1 MDNTENTLIDAQ
13 ASTDAAA
20 EPTTTEASATDAGTV
35 TDTTIVY
42 SPVTEAIHGLAT
54 NETTT
59 GAHAGIPTSELGMP
73 LAADPITPPV
83 LVIAP
88 SVGRKVHFY
97 PGDVQFH
104 SKPHCINPAV
114 PMDATVVFVW
124 SDRMVNL
131 HVVDHIGQ
139 VHALTSITLRQP
151 DDVIAE
157 GAAYAEWMPFQ
168 VGQAR
173 NSI

>member
-1 MDNTENTLIDAQ
+1 MENTENTLIDA
-13 ASTDAAA
+13 AVTTDTTDVAT
-20 EPTTTEASATDAGTV
+20 ETTTETQAV
-35 TDTTIVY
+35 DTTA
-42 SPVTEAIHGLAT
+42 EATVQG
-54 NETTT
+54 T
-59 GAHAGIPTSELGMP
+59 GAYAAIPAAELGMP
-73 LAADPITPPV
+73 IPEPEPAPV

-97 PGDVQFH
+97 PGNVQFH
-104 SKPHCINPAV
+104 SQPYCINPEV
-114 PMDATVVFVW
+114 PMDATVVYVW

-139 VHALTSITLRQP
+139 VHALTSVTLRQP

-168 VGQAR
+168 VGQVRA
-173 NSI
+173 SV

>member
-1 MDNTENTLIDAQ
+1 MDNTENTQIDAQ
-13 ASTDAAA
+13 ADAAEA
-20 EPTTTEASATDAGTV
+20 TETTETSTSEVSAQTTDM
-35 TDTTIVY
+35 DTT
-42 SPVTEAIHGLAT
+42 SEHNGQEHPDAA
-54 NETTT
+54 
-59 GAHAGIPTSELGMP
+59 ELGLP
-73 LAADPITPPV
+73 LPESIDPPV

-97 PGDVQFH
+97 PGNVQFH

-131 HVVDHIGQ
+131 QVVDHIGQ

-173 NSI
+173 ASV

>member
-1 MDNTENTLIDAQ
+1 MENTENPQIDAQ
-13 ASTDAAA
+13 ADAEATAETSTIEVSTQAADVA
-20 EPTTTEASATDAGTV
+20 ATTEHNGQEH
-35 TDTTIVY
+35 
-42 SPVTEAIHGLAT
+42 PEP
-54 NETTT
+54 
-59 GAHAGIPTSELGMP
+59 IP
-73 LAADPITPPV
+73 ANV

-97 PGDVQFH
+97 PGNVQFH

-131 HVVDHIGQ
+131 QVVDHIGQ

-168 VGQAR
+168 VGQSRA
-173 NSI
+173 SV